1 MGSGYDC
8 LKLENQLCFPLYA
21 CSKEIVRRYHPI
33 LEPLG
38 LTYTQYITL
47 MVLWEEGSCNVKDL
61 GRKLYLDSG
70 TLTPLLKSLESKGL
84 VTRERSK
91 QDERSVLISLTTEGW
106 AMRDKVLIVPE
117 KVASCVHLE
126 PQEAQ
131 ELYRLLYKVLGTMAD
146 N

>member
-21 CSKEIVRRYHPI
+21 CSKEIVRRYHPV

>member
-1 MGSGYDC
+1 
-8 LKLENQLCFPLYA
+8 
-21 CSKEIVRRYHPI
+21 
-33 LEPLG
+33 
-38 LTYTQYITL
+38 